1 MNNIL
6 LVCLFLFTK
15 KIIHSDQLTNTP
27 DHAEDLL
34 QKGMHV
40 LKSQEDR
47 NWFVYVICIC
57 VFDSIVTLYL
67 GYVSTYIYSTYK
79 NPIRSYVRIR

>member
-1 MNNIL
+1 MNHPVGDKVL
-6 LVCLFLFTK
+6 LK
-15 KIIHSDQLTNTP
+15 KEFDQLTNTP

-57 VFDSIVTLYL
+57 VFESIVTLYL
-67 GYVSTYIYSTYK
+67 GYVSTYIYFTYK
-79 NPIRSYVRIR
+79 NPIRSYVHIR